1 MGLFVFQTSS
11 VYGYISGRG
20 PESSRLHEGSVV
32 ARLHEGSVVARL
44 HEPLQLRGPNTATVY
59 SNGHSSDAKQKDQVQ
74 LYPRFEIS
82 SVHLLPT
89 RGAAC
94 LRQCKASFRGE
105 GLFNVVPSNEE
116 TSF

>member
-20 PESSRLHEGSVV
+20 PESS
-32 ARLHEGSVVARL
+32 RLHEGSVVARL

-74 LYPRFEIS
+74 L
-82 SVHLLPT
+82 
-89 RGAAC
+89 
-94 LRQCKASFRGE
+94 
-105 GLFNVVPSNEE
+105 
-116 TSF
+116 